1 MFGIHKLTIKHILLA
16 AATQE
21 VGSLMFV
28 SVIIHSFKNLI
39 INKQILST
47 ATNQTK
53 KIFHEKSYNKAT
65 HYTKSQNYD

>member
-28 SVIIHSFKNLI
+28 SVIIHNFKNLSLT
-39 INKQILST
+39 NKT
-47 ATNQTK
+47 
-53 KIFHEKSYNKAT
+53 
-65 HYTKSQNYD
+65 